1 LTGEEQYGELRAA
14 GSSAPPLGLVAL
26 AAVSRA
32 DGYPTAIL
40 DAAAEALDVESA
52 ADRIRQAGPD
62 VVGIT
67 ITTIQHDGA
76 AALARL
82 IKKELPQTI
91 VVAGGPHPTA
101 VPEECLRRCPQ
112 MDILVLGEGEQT
124 LREIL
129 AACGDGRS
137 FRHIPGVAFLDN
149 GNVVKT
155 PQRPL
160 IANLDVLPLPAWDL
174 LKGFPVHY
182 PPQLQSVLRYPAT
195 SIITSRGCSGQ
206 CTFCDTRVFGRRP
219 RAFSATYV
227 MEMIRDLYHNY
238 GIRNIQFEDENFL
251 VHRKRLLELCSKL
264 KEEALDLS
272 WSCLGRADMVREDVC
287 RSLKEAGC
295 WSVQF
300 GIESSDP
307 GILDLMKKNLKP
319 EQVRR
324 AIAVAHNAD
333 LMTKGFFITGYFG
346 ETRETLAAS
355 RKFILESGLD
365 DIGLT
370 YFTPFPGCAAWE
382 ETELWGAMDKD
393 WHKLNFYV
401 PVFIPRG
408 LTKEDLITH
417 HKKTY
422 RMFYL
427 RPHVILKYIRRLR
440 HPKLLLQLI
449 RSFFMLLK
457 YSFFGRNAVKNNR
470 IESRVTTNKN

>member
-1 LTGEEQYGELRAA
+1 MISIFFVNPPLTGEEQYGELRAA

-32 DGYPTAIL
+32 EGYPTTIL
-40 DAAAEALDVESA
+40 DASAEALDVDSTA
-52 ADRIRQAGPD
+52 ARIREAAPD

-67 ITTIQHDGA
+67 ITTIQYDGA
-76 AALARL
+76 ASLARR
-82 IKKELPQTI
+82 IKEELPQTI
-91 VVAGGPHPTA
+91 VMAGGPHPTA
-101 VPEECLRRCPQ
+101 VPEESLRRCPQ
-112 MDILVLGEGEQT
+112 MDLLILGEGEQT
-124 LREIL
+124 LLEIL
-129 AACGDGRS
+129 AACEKDRCFS
-137 FRHIPGVAFLDN
+137 HIPGVAFLNN
-149 GNVVKT
+149 GDVVRT
-155 PQRPL
+155 PQRPFM
-160 IANLDVLPLPAWDL
+160 ADLDVLPLPAWDL
-174 LKGFPVHY
+174 LKGFPEHY
-182 PPQLQSVLRYPAT
+182 PPQLQSVRRYPST

-206 CTFCDTRVFGRRP
+206 CTFCDTRVFGRRT
-219 RAFSATYV
+219 RAFSAAYV
-227 MEMIRDLYHNY
+227 MEMIRNLYHNY

-251 VHRKRLLELCSKL
+251 VHRKRLLELCTML
-264 KEEALDLS
+264 KEEALDLT
-272 WSCLGRADMVREDVC
+272 WSCLGRADMVREDIC

-307 GILDLMKKNLKP
+307 AILDLMKKNLKP

-324 AIAVAHNAD
+324 AIAVAHDAG

-346 ETRETLAAS
+346 ETRETLGAT
-355 RKFILESGLD
+355 RKFIIQSSLD

-382 ETELWGAMDKD
+382 ETNQWGSMDTD

-408 LTKEDLITH
+408 LTKEDLVSH

-427 RPHVILKYIRRLR
+427 RPRVIVRYIWRFRQ
-440 HPKLLLQLI
+440 PKLLLQLI

-457 YSFFGRNAVKNNR
+457 YSFFGRV
-470 IESRVTTNKN
+470 IT